1 MQRWNIKYATI
12 NMEVSSDV
20 LIHIKKQIERHTKAD
35 SNISDVIINYQV
47 KKTDRPKNYLKL
59 NITIK

>member
-1 MQRWNIKYATI
+1 
-12 NMEVSSDV
+12 MEVSSDV

>member
-1 MQRWNIKYATI
+1 
-12 NMEVSSDV
+12 MEVSSEV
-20 LIHIKKQIERHTKAD
+20 LIHFKKQIESHIKD
-35 SNISDVIINYQV
+35 DKNITDVIINYQI